1 MKGIQVYIT
10 NQHMMT
16 RLQMKN
22 AAAVAATAA
31 IVPVPVPAPAT
42 LAAPAAVP
50 DVPVVYPSMFD
61 RWSLPL

>member
-1 MKGIQVYIT
+1 
-10 NQHMMT
+10 MMT

-22 AAAVAATAA
+22 APATLAA

-42 LAAPAAVP
+42 LAAPAAAPAAIP
-50 DVPVVYPSMFD
+50 DIPIVYPSMFD

>member
-1 MKGIQVYIT
+1 MYIT
-10 NQHMMT
+10 NQTMMT

-22 AAAVAATAA
+22 AAATAA

-42 LAAPAAVP
+42 LATALAAAPAAVP
-50 DVPVVYPSMFD
+50 DVPIVYPSMFD

>member
-1 MKGIQVYIT
+1 
-10 NQHMMT
+10 MMT

-22 AAAVAATAA
+22 ADAVATATAP
-31 IVPVPVPAPAT
+31 VPVPVPAPAT

-50 DVPVVYPSMFD
+50 NVPIVYPSMFD

>member
-1 MKGIQVYIT
+1 
-10 NQHMMT
+10 MMT

-22 AAAVAATAA
+22 AAAVAAAAA

-42 LAAPAAVP
+42 LAAAAPAAIP
-50 DVPVVYPSMFD
+50 DVPIVYPSMFD